1 MHFQAES
8 FLPFL
13 YSGGLCSTCSS
24 TSLAGWWHKR
34 LHCLLPAVVLA
45 PQFKGEIEQSDLI
58 ISSLPVSHPS
68 VLYEY

>member
-1 MHFQAES
+1 MQ
-8 FLPFL
+8 LNKP
-13 YSGGLCSTCSS
+13 
-24 TSLAGWWHKR
+24 GWMVAQKT

-58 ISSLPVSHPS
+58 ISSLLVSHPS